1 VTPVPKI
8 NVYLPEELATSV
20 REAQLPVS
28 AICQAALEQALRGV
42 NALRSVDEPSWA
54 AAEAGSSSGPF
65 SRFTPRARHAIVL
78 AQQAAQAKPH
88 NYIGTEH
95 LLRGILDEDGNLG
108 TKVLTTLDI
117 EIDDLRA
124 ELDASLGPAT
134 ESGPEKLPFTPLLK
148 RSLEAAVREALGFGH
163 NYVGCEHLLLGL
175 LATED
180 GLASKVLRRMGVDL
194 RTAKRTVVAAL
205 AGFVQARETLGAV
218 GDTNA
223 QLAEILRRLDA
234 LERRAS

>member
-1 VTPVPKI
+1 VPKI
-8 NVYLPEELATSV
+8 NVYLPEELAASV

-28 AICQAALEQALRGV
+28 AICQAALERALRGV

-54 AAEAGSSSGPF
+54 GAEAGPASGPF

-78 AQQAAQAKPH
+78 AQEVAQAKPH

-95 LLRGILDEDGNLG
+95 LLRGILDEDGNLAV
-108 TKVLTTLDI
+108 KVLTTLDI
-117 EIDDLRA
+117 EIDDLRL
-124 ELDASLGPAT
+124 ELDASMGPAT
-134 ESGPEKLPFTPLLK
+134 EPGPEKLPFTPLFK
-148 RSLEAAVREALGFGH
+148 QSLEAAVREALGLGH

-180 GLASKVLRRMGVDL
+180 GLASKVLRRMGVDQ
-194 RTAKRTVVAAL
+194 RTAKRTVVATL
-205 AGFVQARETLGAV
+205 AGFVQARETLDV
-218 GDTNA
+218 TGDTNA

-234 LERRAS
+234 LECRAG